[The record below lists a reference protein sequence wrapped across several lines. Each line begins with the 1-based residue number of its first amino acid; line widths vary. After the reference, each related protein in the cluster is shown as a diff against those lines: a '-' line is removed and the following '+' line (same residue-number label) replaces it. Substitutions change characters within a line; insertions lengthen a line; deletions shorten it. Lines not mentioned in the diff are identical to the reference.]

1 MTTDLSVYLAQARQ
15 AGAEAAEVY
24 YSRSF
29 SRPVFFEANRLK
41 QLESSESEGIAL
53 RLWKN
58 GQSGL
63 AVGYGPVE
71 PEILVEKAL
80 ALAALNPPNPHRF
93 ITPRQEYRES
103 LGQDFSVEQLI
114 DWGKTAI
121 ASLRGEF
128 PEILCSGELACST
141 DSTRLVNS
149 EGLDCAWTER
159 SLSYYFGVEWIRGED
174 FLAVYDGEQ
183 CRDQGNVEQIVQNLR
198 QRLLWAQENQQ
209 IRGGKMPILL
219 TSGAAGLLWETV
231 GEALNGQRVAEGSSP
246 WTEKLGKQVAHRQV
260 NLWQDPSQSPFDCPF
275 DDEGSPTQKLSLLQG
290 GQICQFYSD
299 QETAEKLGTT
309 TTGNG
314 FRPGLSS
321 APQPGLVN
329 MIIQPGEDNFEQLL
343 AKLGQGLVVD
353 QILGGGADI
362 SGDFSVNVDLGYRVE
377 NGEIIG
383 RVKDTMVSGNV
394 YELLNRIQVVGGDRR
409 WQGSCST
416 PSLIVDGVSVT
427 V

>member
-1 MTTDLSVYLAQARQ
+1 MTTDLSVYLDQAQR
-15 AGAEAAEVY
+15 AGAESAEVY

-41 QLESSESEGIAL
+41 QLESSESEGLAL

-63 AVGYGPVE
+63 AVAYGPVE
-71 PEILVEKAL
+71 PDILVEKAL
-80 ALAALNPPNPHRF
+80 ALAALNPPNPPRF
-93 ITPRQEYRES
+93 TAPRQDYRES
-103 LGQDFSVEQLI
+103 LGEDFSVEQLI

-121 ASLRGEF
+121 ADIRDQF
-128 PEILCSGELACST
+128 PEVLCNGELACST
-141 DSTRLVNS
+141 DSSRLLNS

-174 FLAVYDGEQ
+174 FLAIYDGEQ
-183 CRDQGNVEQIVQNLR
+183 CREKANIKQVIQNLR
-198 QRLLWAQENQQ
+198 QRLLWAEENQQ
-209 IRGGKMPILL
+209 IQGGKMPILL
-219 TSGAAGLLWETV
+219 TSGAASLLWDTV
-231 GEALNGQRVAEGSSP
+231 AEALNGQRVAEGSSP
-246 WTEKLGKQVAHRQV
+246 WADKLGQSVAIEAL
-260 NLWQDPSQSPFDCPF
+260 NLSQDPTAIPFDSPF
-275 DDEGSPTQKLSLLQG
+275 DDEGSLTQTLALIQNG
-290 GQICQFYSD
+290 EIAQFYTD
-299 QETAEKLGTT
+299 HETAEKLGTT

-314 FRPGLSS
+314 FRPGLGS

-329 MIIQPGEDNFEQLL
+329 MLITPGTISFDQLL
-343 AKLGQGLVVD
+343 KELGNGLIID

-362 SGDFSVNVDLGYRVE
+362 SGDFSINVDLGYRVQ
-377 NGEIIG
+377 NGQITG

-394 YELLNRIQVVGGDRR
+394 YELLNQIVTLGSDHR

-416 PSLIVDGVSVT
+416 PSVIVNGASVT